1 MALLELKIGLVKILQ
16 RFKFERGAGT
26 TEKLELQSGII
37 LTFLKPM
44 FFKLVKRSRDE

>member
-1 MALLELKIGLVKILQ
+1 MALLGLKIGLGKVLE
-16 RFKFERGAGT
+16 RFKFERGVGT

-44 FFKLVKRSRDE
+44 FVKLVKRSQDD